1 VRKLRP
7 GGTGVIGAT
16 ARRAAA
22 LGAAVAV
29 TGGIVLYSTT
39 AGAAPKPTLEQA
51 RAMVN
56 SLQRQVDEVGQQ
68 YDMVGQRLVAARAQ
82 LASVEKQDGAAE
94 KLFLTAQS
102 QLRQVAVASY
112 ENANQS
118 SVASL
123 MTSGDP
129 TQVLRQASL
138 LEELGSTHSA
148 QVSKFLGAAQQV
160 QAARMRVSRT
170 EAGVRQL
177 QAQLSAKKTRLDKLL
192 QTSQDT
198 LSQLS
203 LEQQAQLAA
212 AAIGGGSFVTSATYG
227 GPTNT
232 PAGKAVAFA
241 YSKLG
246 TWYLWGG
253 TGPQYDCSGLVQAAW
268 ASAGVSIPRTTY
280 EQWSSLSVAVPRA
293 DLQPGDLVFFNG
305 EGHVGMYVG
314 NGLMIDA
321 PRTGEQVR
329 LLPLST
335 NWYSANYDGARR
347 P

>member
-1 VRKLRP
+1 V
-7 GGTGVIGAT
+7 
-16 ARRAAA
+16 RRAAA
-22 LGAAVAV
+22 LGAAVVV

-51 RAMVN
+51 RAQVN
-56 SLQRQVDEVGQQ
+56 SLQKQIDQIGQQ
-68 YDMVGQRLVAARAQ
+68 FDQVGQRLTAANAQ
-82 LASVEKQDGAAE
+82 LKSVEKQDGTAE
-94 KLFLTAQS
+94 KYFLAAQS

-112 ENANQS
+112 ESANQS

-129 TQVLRQASL
+129 AAVLRQASL

-148 QVSKFLGAAQQV
+148 QVNKFLGAARQV
-160 QAARMRVSRT
+160 QAARDRVART
-170 EAGVRQL
+170 QAGVKQL
-177 QAQLSAKKTRLDKLL
+177 QTQLGAKKARLNKLL
-192 QTSQDT
+192 ATSQDM

-203 LEQQAQLAA
+203 LEQQAELAA
-212 AAIGGGSFVTSATYG
+212 AAIGGGSFVTSAHYD

-280 EQWSSLSVAVPRA
+280 AQWTGLSVAVPRA
-293 DLQPGDLVFFNG
+293 DLQPGDLVYFNG
-305 EGHVGMYVG
+305 EGHVAMYVG
-314 NGLMIDA
+314 GGLMIDA

-335 NWYSANYDGARR
+335 GWYSANYDGARR

>member
-1 VRKLRP
+1 M
-7 GGTGVIGAT
+7 
-16 ARRAAA
+16 RRAAA
-22 LGAAVAV
+22 LGAAVVV

-56 SLQRQVDEVGQQ
+56 SLQKQVDEVGQQ
-68 YDMVGQRLVAARAQ
+68 YDMVGQRLIAAKAQ
-82 LASVEKQDGAAE
+82 LASVEKQNGTAE
-94 KLFLTAQS
+94 KLFLSAQS

-112 ENANQS
+112 ESANQS

-138 LEELGSTHSA
+138 LEDLGTTHSA

-160 QAARMRVSRT
+160 QAARDRVART
-170 EAGVRQL
+170 ETGVRQL
-177 QAQLSAKKTRLDKLL
+177 QAQLSAKKASLDKLL
-192 QTSQDT
+192 RTSQDT

-203 LEQQAQLAA
+203 LEQQAELAA
-212 AAIGGGSFVTSATYG
+212 AAIGGGSFVTSATYD

-232 PAGKAVAFA
+232 PAGKAVAFV